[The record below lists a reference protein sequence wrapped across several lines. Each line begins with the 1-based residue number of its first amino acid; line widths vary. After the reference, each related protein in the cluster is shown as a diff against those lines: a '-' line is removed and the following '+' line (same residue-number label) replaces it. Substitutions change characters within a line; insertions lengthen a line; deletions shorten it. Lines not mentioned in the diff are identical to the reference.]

1 MDVDV
6 TAVEVTISEIVEVS
20 AICQPVEVVERVAG
34 IQGPPGPKGDKGDQ
48 GAGGDSHYS
57 HNQAVPSDTWVITHN
72 LSKFPSVMCFDSSYD
87 EIEGSISYQ
96 GQNQLTVTFSSPTGG
111 YAYLN

>member
-34 IQGPPGPKGDKGDQ
+34 IQGPPGPKGDKGDP
-48 GAGGDSHYS
+48 GASGDSHYS
-57 HNQAVPSDTWVITHN
+57 HNQAVSSDTWVITHN
-72 LSKFPSVMCFDSSYD
+72 LNKFPSVICFDSSYD